1 MLRRFV
7 TAVAGVVCAAAA
19 AGAAVAP
26 ASHAAPAAAGAGKL
40 TVTISGLPRHSVI
53 ALDGAPLRFVVTVRN
68 GTRRVER
75 NITPVVAID
84 HCNCT
89 HTPVEMAPA
98 GTLQELD
105 RHSGKWH
112 TVFYD
117 RVGSG
122 MDYLVVVQQRPFTLG
137 PGRSASFVF
146 RLSFASQKH
155 QPVRVFPGGRS
166 GILVSVVRE
175 PVNLSK
181 FPVLARVDDPVAVSV
196 R

>member
-1 MLRRFV
+1 MLRRVV
-7 TAVAGVVCAAAA
+7 TAVAGVACVAAA
-19 AGAAVAP
+19 AGAAAAP
-26 ASHAAPAAAGAGKL
+26 ASYAAPAASRAGKL
-40 TVTISGLPRHSVI
+40 TVTISGLHRHPVV
-53 ALDGAPLRFVVTVRN
+53 ALGGAPLTFVVTVRN
-68 GTRRVER
+68 GTRQVER

-84 HCNCT
+84 HCGCT
-89 HTPVEMAPA
+89 HTPVEMAPV
-98 GTLQELD
+98 GTLRELD
-105 RHSGKWH
+105 RASGKWH

-117 RVGSG
+117 RVGTG
-122 MDYLVVVQQRPFTLG
+122 MDYLTVVQQHPFTLG

-181 FPVLARVDDPVAVSV
+181 SPVLASVDDQVAVSV